1 MLKHFPR
8 INATFPGTNVCM
20 SPCWAP
26 NSVVYLGMF
35 ACPRLF
41 PYLHFP
47 ELQIS
52 FGALK
57 HFPWRNAMFPWKNMF
72 AWVLVEPLICLFIL
86 VDLHVPDYSRI
97 YTFLSCKYHL
107 EHWHIFLEEMQCFHE
122 NICLHES
129 FVEPLICLFILVDLH
144 VPDYS
149 RIYTFLSHVLKGQPP
164 VLLSPIGQF
173 DSE

>member
-1 MLKHFPR
+1 MQRFQEQ
-8 INATFPGTNVCM
+8 
-20 SPCWAP
+20 
-26 NSVVYLGMF
+26 MF
-35 ACPRLF
+35 AWVLVKPLTLLF
-41 PYLHFP
+41 ILVCLHVPDYSRIYTFLSCKYHL
-47 ELQIS
+47 EHWHIFLEEMQC
-52 FGALK
+52 F
-57 HFPWRNAMFPWKNMF
+57 HEKNMF

-122 NICLHES
+122 KNMFAWVL
-129 FVEPLICLFILVDLH
+129 VEPLICLFILVDLH

-149 RIYTFLSHVLKGQPP
+149 RIYTFLSQVLKGQPP